1 MMKIAKNLHRYGV
14 LGINRRNIDY
24 VMCFNPRRLYPLV
37 DDKARTKTT
46 LMEAGIAVPDL
57 YGMIETQHDARHF
70 IDIVAAYE
78 DFVVKPAHGSQ
89 GDGILVISGKRKA
102 RYRTVGGDSLS
113 QADLEHH
120 ISNTLSG
127 QYSLGGNRDR
137 ALIEYR
143 VKFDP
148 IFERISYQGVPDVRI
163 IVFRGI
169 PVMAMVRL
177 PTRMSGGKANLH
189 QGAVGA
195 GIDLATGM
203 TLEGVL
209 DDELV
214 AEHPDTESPIS
225 GLQIPDWETMLALAA
240 QCSDVTGLGY
250 LGIDIVLDRDLGPL
264 ILELNA
270 RPGLNIQI
278 ANQRGLIPR
287 LNTVAD
293 NTQDALSI
301 DERVRFAR
309 ERFAH
314 HHASND

>member
-1 MMKIAKNLHRYGV
+1 MPGAATLVVRAAQRAGAGLVTLGVFAQPVARGVQVASPETIFLDLTGGGELASIRGHR
-14 LGINRRNIDY
+14 
-24 VMCFNPRRLYPLV
+24 
-37 DDKARTKTT
+37 
-46 LMEAGIAVPDL
+46 
-57 YGMIETQHDARHF
+57 HDARVCGPGLG
-70 IDIVAAYE
+70 VADAT
-78 DFVVKPAHGSQ
+78 SS
-89 GDGILVISGKRKA
+89 LVAG
-102 RYRTVGGDSLS
+102 LL
-113 QADLEHH
+113 AD
-120 ISNTLSG
+120 
-127 QYSLGGNRDR
+127 Q
-137 ALIEYR
+137 
-143 VKFDP
+143 
-148 IFERISYQGVPDVRI
+148 
-163 IVFRGI
+163 
-169 PVMAMVRL
+169 
-177 PTRMSGGKANLH
+177 MSGGKANLH

-301 DERVRFAR
+301 DQRVRFAR